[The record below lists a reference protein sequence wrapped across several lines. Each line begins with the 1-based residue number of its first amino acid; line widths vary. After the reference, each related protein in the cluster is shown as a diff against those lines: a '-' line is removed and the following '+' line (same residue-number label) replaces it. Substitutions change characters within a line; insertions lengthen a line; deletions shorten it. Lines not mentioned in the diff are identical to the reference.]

1 MKTRAGR
8 AVWGVLNRAGLC
20 AVLLGAPF
28 GCTPRQSSEPDP
40 AQIAKQAALNPLS
53 PEEADAMLSD
63 VGENWLYGNGLGETA
78 IAVGSVVAF
87 PPAAIYW
94 LGNVALSA
102 AGYEP
107 IGVSSVLPEDEKA
120 QWNGIYDGIS
130 GAPGRVSAAIAGKEF
145 ITREHAKERLDKYL
159 PPMPAPEVES
169 KNEASKKAGQQD
181 KTP

>member
-8 AVWGVLNRAGLC
+8 AVWVVFGQVGLFFL
-20 AVLLGAPF
+20 ALSVSV
-28 GCTPRQSSEPDP
+28 GCTPRQSPDPDP

-53 PEEADAMLSD
+53 PEEADAMLGD

-107 IGVSSVLPEDEKA
+107 IGVSTVLPEEEKA

-159 PPMPAPEVES
+159 PPVPAPEVES
-169 KNEASKKAGQQD
+169 KNVAHKESGQQD
-181 KTP
+181 TTP